1 MGNVIDHVGVE
12 KRDLLAPEA
21 LRGFAEQLFAGEA
34 RVTEK
39 PSVLGEFAQRSSFRT
54 TDDPDGNRVR

>member
-1 MGNVIDHVGVE
+1 VE
-12 KRDLLAPEA
+12 KRDLSAPEG

-34 RVTEK
+34 RVAEK